1 MRIIPVALF
10 FSFLTSSAAFAV
22 GNVEVFTAGSKD
34 PIKLTGA
41 ERLVDLVGQ
50 PRLAESWWPGAV
62 IAERQSTAAAEQQHQ
77 SLLAQL
83 AALAADEGGDDG
95 AAIASLRRQL
105 EPMKIVGRQLV
116 PLDPDV
122 VRIRP
127 RTNVP
132 LQGEYSLWVGPQP
145 STVTVVG
152 LISQPGKKIFTPGRD
167 VADYLD
173 DMDLLS
179 GAERS
184 YAWVVY
190 PDGRTQKVPVAY
202 WNKRHV
208 EPMPGSVIFVG
219 FGDSLWTNK
228 WEALNADILHSLT
241 HRIPD

>member
-1 MRIIPVALF
+1 MKIIPAALLLSLF
-10 FSFLTSSAAFAV
+10 ASSTAFAV
-22 GNVEVFTAGSKD
+22 GNVEVFTADSKE
-34 PIKLTGA
+34 PVKLTGA
-41 ERLVDLVGQ
+41 ERLVDLVAQ

-62 IAERQSTAAAEQQHQ
+62 IAERQATAVAEKQHQ
-77 SLLAQL
+77 ALLAQL
-83 AALAADEGGDDG
+83 GSLAAEEGGDDG
-95 AAIASLRRQL
+95 AAIQALRRQL
-105 EPMKIVGRQLV
+105 EAIKVTGRQLV

-122 VRIRP
+122 VRVRP
-127 RTNVP
+127 RTNPP
-132 LQGEYSLWVGPQP
+132 LQGEYTLWVGPQP

-152 LISQPGKKIFTPGRD
+152 LITGPGKKPFTPGRD

-173 DMDLLS
+173 EMDLLS

>member
-1 MRIIPVALF
+1 MKIIPAALL
-10 FSFLTSSAAFAV
+10 FSFLASSTAFAA
-22 GNVEVFTAGSKD
+22 GSVEVFTAGSKT
-34 PIKLTGA
+34 PIKLTDA
-41 ERLVDLVGQ
+41 ERLVDLVAQ

-62 IAERQSTAAAEQQHQ
+62 IAERQATAAAEQRHQ
-77 SLLAQL
+77 ALLAQL
-83 AALAADEGGDDG
+83 GALAADEGGNNG
-95 AAIASLRRQL
+95 AAIQSLRRQL
-105 EPMKIVGRQLV
+105 EAIKVVGRQLV

-127 RTNVP
+127 RTNPP
-132 LQGEYSLWVGPQP
+132 LQGEYSLWVGAQP
-145 STVTVVG
+145 STITVMG
-152 LISQPGKKIFTPGRD
+152 LISEPGKKTFTPGRD

-173 DMDLLS
+173 DMSLLS

-184 YAWVVY
+184 YAWVIY

-208 EPMPGSVIFVG
+208 EPMPGSTIFVG

-228 WEALNADILHSLT
+228 WEELNADILHSLT

>member
-1 MRIIPVALF
+1 MKIIPAALL
-10 FSFLTSSAAFAV
+10 FSLFASSTAFAV
-22 GNVEVFTAGSKD
+22 GNVEVFTADSKE

-41 ERLVDLVGQ
+41 ERLVDLVAQ

-62 IAERQSTAAAEQQHQ
+62 IAERQATAVAEKRHQ
-77 SLLAQL
+77 ALLAQL
-83 AALAADEGGDDG
+83 GSLAAEEGGDDG
-95 AAIASLRRQL
+95 AAIQALRRQL
-105 EPMKIVGRQLV
+105 EAIKVTGRQLV

-122 VRIRP
+122 VRVRP
-127 RTNVP
+127 RTNPP
-132 LQGEYSLWVGPQP
+132 LQGEYTLWVGPQP

-152 LISQPGKKIFTPGRD
+152 LISGPGKKAFTPGRD

-173 DMDLLS
+173 EMDLLS

-228 WEALNADILHSLT
+228 WETLNADILHSLT

>member
-1 MRIIPVALF
+1 MKIIPAALLLSLF
-10 FSFLTSSAAFAV
+10 ASSTAFAV
-22 GNVEVFTAGSKD
+22 GNVEVFTADGKE

-41 ERLVDLVGQ
+41 ERLVDLVAQ

-62 IAERQSTAAAEQQHQ
+62 IAERQATAVTEKQHQ
-77 SLLAQL
+77 ALLAQL
-83 AALAADEGGDDG
+83 GSLAVEEGGDDG
-95 AAIASLRRQL
+95 AAIQALRRQL
-105 EPMKIVGRQLV
+105 EAIKVTGRQLV

-122 VRIRP
+122 VRVRP
-127 RTNVP
+127 RTNPP
-132 LQGEYSLWVGPQP
+132 LQGEYTLWVGPQP

-152 LISQPGKKIFTPGRD
+152 LITGPGKKPFTPGRD

-173 DMDLLS
+173 EMDLLS

>member
-1 MRIIPVALF
+1 MKIIPAALL
-10 FSFLTSSAAFAV
+10 FSLFASSTAFAV
-22 GNVEVFTAGSKD
+22 GNIEVFTAGSKE

-41 ERLVDLVGQ
+41 ERLVDLVAQ

-62 IAERQSTAAAEQQHQ
+62 IAERQATAAAEQRHQ
-77 SLLAQL
+77 TLLTQLGVL
-83 AALAADEGGDDG
+83 AAEEGGDEG
-95 AAIASLRRQL
+95 AAIQSLRRQL
-105 EPMKIVGRQLV
+105 EVLNVVGRQLV

-152 LISQPGKKIFTPGRD
+152 LISGPGKKTFTPGHD

-173 DMDLLS
+173 DMSLLS

-208 EPMPGSVIFVG
+208 KPMPGSVIFVG
-219 FGDSLWTNK
+219 FGDSLWTSK
-228 WEALNADILHSLT
+228 WETLNADILHSLT

>member
-1 MRIIPVALF
+1 MKIMPAALL
-10 FSFLTSSAAFAV
+10 FSLFVSSMAFAV
-22 GNVEVFTAGSKD
+22 GNVEVFTAGSKN

-62 IAERQSTAAAEQQHQ
+62 IAERQATVAAEQRHQ
-77 SLLAQL
+77 TLLTQLSSL
-83 AALAADEGGDDG
+83 AAEEGGDDG
-95 AAIASLRRQL
+95 AAIQSLRRQL
-105 EPMKIVGRQLV
+105 EAVKVVGRQLV
-116 PLDPDV
+116 QLDPDV
-122 VRIRP
+122 IRIRP
-127 RTNVP
+127 RANVP

-145 STVTVVG
+145 STITVVG
-152 LISQPGKKIFTPGRD
+152 LISQPGRKIFTPGRD
-167 VADYLD
+167 VGGYLD

-184 YAWVVY
+184 YAWVIY
-190 PDGRTQKVPVAY
+190 PDGTTQKVPVAY

-219 FGDSLWTNK
+219 FGDSLWTSK
-228 WEALNADILHSLT
+228 WETLNADILRSLT